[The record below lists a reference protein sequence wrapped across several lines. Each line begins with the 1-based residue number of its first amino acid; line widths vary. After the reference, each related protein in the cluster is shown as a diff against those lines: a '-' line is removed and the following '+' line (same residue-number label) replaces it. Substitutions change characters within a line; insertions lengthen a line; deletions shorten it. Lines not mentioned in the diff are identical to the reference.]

1 MSKKQVSKLV
11 ALFCIELILFLPFY
25 VADVYAVKPV
35 LSNIQATTTHKSL
48 NITWETDI
56 PSNSL
61 VDYARDSNIE
71 LSRTSQEA
79 TTNHSIIIAPLSTN
93 TYYYYRVQSCVAFD
107 CRASSVS
114 RVKTLTAPPPDKIIG
129 LTNKTITPRS
139 IELTWQQSTS
149 DYFGY
154 YIIYRDEIPIANTTQ
169 TEYIDPGLDG
179 STTYLYEV
187 SAANAN
193 NIEGEKSDQ
202 FYQTTLVPDTTP
214 PTIQNVSISS
224 ISSDSATIEWI
235 TNEEANSTIV
245 YGITG
250 FDLTQSS
257 LDYKLTHS
265 ITLTNLQNDSTYHYK
280 IISCDLD
287 GNCAEKSNND
297 PFTPSEIRELIIQ
310 LNVPL
315 IYNKAVVPV
324 SGLVTPHT
332 KVKFFVNNAYKGLIS
347 MERNQDGEIQFDVP
361 GFSSG
366 NNTLKLVLEDSIG
379 NTKQQSYNV
388 FIDISPP
395 ILDIVDLPIQT
406 SDPTLIIEGSS
417 SELVDIDIYIS
428 LSQAKDTTPPGKISN
443 LHVDEAKENSILLAW
458 TDVEDEDFREYI
470 IYRNNIPIGTTVS
483 SPYLDD
489 YLVSSGKTYSY
500 SIVAVD
506 TSCNMGQKVF
516 INQKTIEGGFVHD
529 EDVEPENIECITGE
543 QTPAYTLEQQYPSF
557 REEITLR
564 QGINKITIKAT
575 DRAGNKVQKI
585 YTIYHDSEA
594 PEILETNIDS
604 ISPSYVRDV
613 TITGTVSEEAY
624 VCIYINSEVEIK
636 PYREEE
642 VDESAE
648 DIFGESK
655 YCASTENGTFSIDIE
670 LRRDPDY
677 AYDLESPTPQTRTM
691 LIRTGTAWRN
701 NIKIIATDRVGLRN
715 DPEEGEEI
723 IYTLCGGGGDW
734 GIIIDD
740 VMPAEITPRHLLEGM
755 AQISFSVDLIWRGY
769 GPKPGIADIDIRE
782 GYPMKMSEDLE
793 KTFDKEW
800 VSQIYDD
807 AWSAEFDKGYVLID
821 LKAQDPDPS
830 DELTTYEKEKNLS
843 QHNQG
848 QCFNVPF
855 TDKSY
860 LEQAGCVRIP
870 LTFMIDYEQKRMV
883 RIRDELKERQET
895 LTQKECMDVEIL
907 IQPRIPP
914 DMIPNAFLEGS
925 VEFLNATIEGID
937 AVLSLVEP
945 VLKATTLACFG
956 MWAGFYVKK
965 ATEGF
970 ACLGIDIN
978 KCSCTP
984 GDKVLGCTS
993 TDKDYT
999 AGDCEKCLNSKI
1011 STKTFEKYMHWTC
1024 DRVLCPAV
1032 PSFETYIDQNQ
1043 GENSK
1048 SNCKGK
1054 IGKIDYS
1061 DTMIDDKQAKCKY
1074 APKGL
1079 VGSKGPIK
1087 IENTDCCDEEYMQ
1100 EWGAGAVMMN
1110 ELEESRD
1117 LAGEGKEKPWAEAW
1131 RGISDFKLCKPGG
1144 NDTKEINID
1153 GQWFILERN
1162 KDYDKLTP
1170 EQKKKN
1176 FEWDVWTAKITTER
1190 VRSGGNLIEDK
1201 TEITKID
1208 KENPL
1213 TKKGTGII
1221 RIEDCDKYGTNI
1233 ENNAYKFKNS
1243 DWPKYKIET
1252 EVTERTLEDLNV
1264 RIRIPIGE
1272 ENLPFDKIIPT
1283 PVGESTPP
1291 SDEETQ
1297 LPVEE
1302 LYLLSEEGNY
1312 KRTMDGG
1319 LILHYKLQKDQDPK
1333 IYELIL
1339 TPGIEPQNRPYEIR
1353 NNKAYKVSGTIKES
1367 TIDEYVPER
1376 IVQEAC
1382 SGFRD
1387 EYIINPPD
1395 SIFRSVQSVCLS
1407 GTYSYLKM
1415 YKKILGMINSCFQ
1428 TILITGD
1435 GSSGVCQATLS
1446 YYVCDVIYHMFS
1458 CFKGYSGFGAVGER
1472 GETIGFLK
1480 GIVGSGAEVQKAI
1493 QGRYGDTNMFNVMF
1507 VDRKLLHSACM
1518 GFFGADTDID
1528 IMSMAEQ
1535 VIEMPVRSTVVIMP
1549 ANRRFIGYNPINGI
1563 TNHVYHVGLMI
1574 VSGSDNM
1581 RYEVDLVCSTDNSC
1595 DSRYFEN
1602 GLCDCAYGGEEITKD
1617 ITNAFGGNGRLDQ
1630 AEILNEEAY
1639 VPMSYDVYD
1648 ARIRYDKARITY
1660 DYLDNKG
1667 LIQKEVVE
1675 RKLSQIGGEPFVHC
1689 SFDILS
1695 GTYRCSIFEEP
1706 TTACFVDELDIYFN
1720 GEKTYE
1726 TPLYATQGSKL
1737 DFRFKAK
1744 KESKTGR
1751 EDERNFFAVLEIKD
1765 GSRTILSREQVI
1777 IDYEKKP
1784 YSFKDI
1790 PINENWFKGSVSY
1803 GCSVIPSSGDKNMAL
1818 SSVRNCNKDAQI
1830 SCSPN
1835 PDEEGIDFTIQEGT
1849 YYSGPPQRLDPDD
1862 SNQIPCTLKSSGMCG
1877 TYELNFDIKTI
1888 YCPSTVYVQK
1898 GTSTETT
1905 TTADS
1910 KELYYTLTIYRPKTD
1925 SPRTKSET
1933 VARCDNVRQIKEGH
1947 LMIHNHITTTSPE
1960 EQLKAQHLTI
1970 SIIKASQRNEN
1981 ISIIFS
1987 VDGSPAGIPE
1997 ILLNLDF
2004 QKGATIRYEGW
2015 DNKVQ
2020 INLMNVLY
2028 SLNGN
2033 IKRGLCNIGA
2043 LEGITEIIF
2052 YDSRGQRTSCGN
2064 PFQQIT
2070 FILPKETPILPEVVF
2085 KEGNI
2090 LSQITINFNTDVGRI
2105 ID

>member
-25 VADVYAVKPV
+25 VSDVYAVKPV

-71 LSRTSQEA
+71 LSKTSQEA
-79 TTNHSIIIAPLSTN
+79 TTNHTIIIAPLSTN

-107 CRASSVS
+107 CKASSVS
-114 RVKTLTAPPPDKIIG
+114 RVKTLTAPPPDKITG

-139 IELTWQQSTS
+139 IGLTWQQSTS

-169 TEYIDPGLDG
+169 IEYTNTGLQG
-179 STTYLYEV
+179 STTYFYEV
-187 SAANAN
+187 SAVNTN
-193 NIEGEKSDQ
+193 NIEGEKSDPL
-202 FYQTTLVPDTTP
+202 YQTTLVPDTTP
-214 PTIQNVSISS
+214 PIIQNVSISS

-235 TNEEANSTIV
+235 TNEEANSTIM
-245 YGITG
+245 YGISS
-250 FDLTQSS
+250 FDLQQSS
-257 LDYKLTHS
+257 SDYTLTHS
-265 ITLTNLQNDSTYHYK
+265 ITLTNLQNDTTYFYR

-324 SGLVTPHT
+324 SGLVTSHT

-347 MERNQDGEIQFDVP
+347 MARNQDGEIQFDVP
-361 GFSSG
+361 GFSAG
-366 NNTLKLVLEDSIG
+366 NNTLTVTLEDSIG

-406 SDPTLIIEGSS
+406 SSPTLIIEGSS

-428 LSQAKDTTPPGKISN
+428 LSQARDTTPPGKISN

-458 TDVEDEDFREYI
+458 TDVEDEDFNEYI
-470 IYRNNIPIGTTVS
+470 IYRDNIPIGTTVS

-489 YLVSSGKTYSY
+489 YLVSSGKTYTY
-500 SIVAVD
+500 AIVAVD
-506 TSCNMGQKVF
+506 TSCNIGQKVF

-543 QTPAYTLEQQYPSF
+543 QTPAYTLEQQYPGF

-585 YTIYHDSEA
+585 YTIYHDSEP

-604 ISPSYVRDV
+604 LSPSYVRDV

-648 DIFGESK
+648 DIFGESE
-655 YCASTENGTFSIDIE
+655 YCGSTENGTFSIDIE

-701 NIKIIATDRVGLRN
+701 NIRIIATDRVGLRN
-715 DPEEGEEI
+715 DPGEGEEI

-734 GIIIDD
+734 GIIVDD

-755 AQISFSVDLIWRGY
+755 AQISFSVDLIWRGS
-769 GPKPGIADIDIRE
+769 GPKPGIADIDITR
-782 GYPMKMSEDLE
+782 GYPMDMSSDLE
-793 KTFDKEW
+793 KTFDTDW

-807 AWSAEFDKGYVLID
+807 AWSDEFDKGYVLID

-830 DELTTYEKEKNLS
+830 DEMTTYEKEKNLS

-848 QCFNVPF
+848 LCFNVPF

-860 LEQAGCVRIP
+860 LEQAGCIRIP
-870 LTFMIDYEQKRMV
+870 LTFMIDYEHERIV
-883 RIRDELKERQET
+883 RIRDEFIPRKET

-925 VEFLNATIEGID
+925 VDILNATIEGID

-970 ACLGIDIN
+970 NCLGVDIN
-978 KCSCTP
+978 ECQCTAEDD
-984 GDKVLGCTS
+984 GLTACGYTGKKEGITE
-993 TDKDYT
+993 TDCK
-999 AGDCEKCLNSKI
+999 KCLESKI
-1011 STKTFEKYMHWTC
+1011 STKTFEKYMHLTC

-1032 PSFETYIDQNQ
+1032 PSYETYIEKNRQND
-1043 GENSK
+1043 K
-1048 SNCKGK
+1048 SNCYGVTEA
-1054 IGKIDYS
+1054 DYS
-1061 DTMIDDKQAKCKY
+1061 DEMDEDKKCKY

-1079 VGSKGPIK
+1079 AGSEGPIK
-1087 IENTDCCDEEYMQ
+1087 ISDTDCCAEEYMH
-1100 EWGAGAVMMN
+1100 EWDAGALMMN
-1110 ELEESRD
+1110 ELKESQD
-1117 LAGEGKEKPWAEAW
+1117 LAGKLGGNRSWAEAW
-1131 RGISDFKLCKPGG
+1131 RGISDFKLCRPGENEQRQINFG
-1144 NDTKEINID
+1144 SDGWYIIEENPNYDPKKNVDQRTDFKTLVWEGIPLQERRISLTDNRVLSDNISLTKGTPLTDVQNRNSVIRLDRCDEY
-1153 GQWFILERN
+1153 N
-1162 KDYDKLTP
+1162 KDKDYFYKQGYWPWFMTDVS
-1170 EQKKKN
+1170 
-1176 FEWDVWTAKITTER
+1176 FESSIVFVPVQTLE
-1190 VRSGGNLIEDK
+1190 GFG
-1201 TEITKID
+1201 
-1208 KENPL
+1208 
-1213 TKKGTGII
+1213 
-1221 RIEDCDKYGTNI
+1221 
-1233 ENNAYKFKNS
+1233 ENNLPEGYQIVGNPTTIIS
-1243 DWPKYKIET
+1243 DVGEENIQTQRIQDSNGQEHWYRVDTREYIEPST
-1252 EVTERTLEDLNV
+1252 IREQD
-1264 RIRIPIGE
+1264 RIPI
-1272 ENLPFDKIIPT
+1272 
-1283 PVGESTPP
+1283 PP
-1291 SDEETQ
+1291 STE
-1297 LPVEE
+1297 V
-1302 LYLLSEEGNY
+1302 SRS
-1312 KRTMDGG
+1312 K
-1319 LILHYKLQKDQDPK
+1319 K
-1333 IYELIL
+1333 I
-1339 TPGIEPQNRPYEIR
+1339 
-1353 NNKAYKVSGTIKES
+1353 
-1367 TIDEYVPER
+1367 YVPEQ
-1376 IVQEAC
+1376 IVRDAC
-1382 SGFRD
+1382 SGFTD
-1387 EYIINPPD
+1387 QYIINPPD

-1407 GTYSYLKM
+1407 GIYSYLKM
-1415 YKKILGMINSCFQ
+1415 YKKILGLINNCFQ

-1458 CFKGYSGFGAVGER
+1458 CFKGYSGFGTATER
-1472 GETIGFLK
+1472 GTIGFFK
-1480 GIVGSGAEVQKAI
+1480 GIVGSGAEVQQAI
-1493 QGRYGDTNMFNVMF
+1493 QNRYSDTNLFNVMF
-1507 VDRKLLHSACM
+1507 VDKKLLHSACM

-1630 AEILNEEAY
+1630 GEILNEEAFI
-1639 VPMSYDVYD
+1639 PISYDTYD
-1648 ARIRYDKARITY
+1648 AKVRYDKVRIEY
-1660 DYLDNKG
+1660 DYLLADQRQ
-1667 LIQKEVVE
+1667 IQKEVVE
-1675 RKLSQIGGEPFVHC
+1675 RELSQIGGEPFVHC
-1689 SFDILS
+1689 LFDILS
-1695 GTYRCSIFEEP
+1695 GTYRCSIFEEL
-1706 TTACFVDELDIYFN
+1706 TTACIIDGPDIYFN
-1720 GEKTYE
+1720 NEKIDEE
-1726 TPLYATQGSKL
+1726 TPLVITQGAKSL
-1737 DFRFKAK
+1737 RFSFEAK

-1751 EDERNFFAVLEIKD
+1751 EDERNFFSVLEIKD

-1777 IDYEKKP
+1777 IDYETKP

-1790 PINENWFKGSVSY
+1790 PINENWFSGGISSTE
-1803 GCSVIPSSGDKNMAL
+1803 CSIIPSENSRDMGITVL
-1818 SSVRNCNKDAQI
+1818 NCNKDAKI
-1830 SCSPN
+1830 TCRKDGEN
-1835 PDEEGIDFTIQEGT
+1835 IIFTIREGNYDGAFSTTTNDQEYT
-1849 YYSGPPQRLDPDD
+1849 CEFTQSTQKNCDSYYIGV
-1862 SNQIPCTLKSSGMCG
+1862 SNINNVYCD
-1877 TYELNFDIKTI
+1877 NANTI
-1888 YCPSTVYVQK
+1888 YVDKRV
-1898 GTSTETT
+1898 STETT

-1910 KELYYTLTIYRPKTD
+1910 KELDYILTIYRPKTD
-1925 SPRTKSET
+1925 SPRTRSNT
-1933 VARCDNVRQIKEGH
+1933 VAKCDGIRQIKEGSFTIYSGTQYTG
-1947 LMIHNHITTTSPE
+1947 MITGVKIEPRQREGEGREIIITFTTDE
-1960 EQLKAQHLTI
+1960 EPI
-1970 SIIKASQRNEN
+1970 N
-1981 ISIIFS
+1981 
-1987 VDGSPAGIPE
+1987 IPE
-1997 ILLNLDF
+1997 ITEMKGGDF
-2004 QKGATIRYEGW
+2004 SGEGGLALGTFE
-2015 DNKVQ
+2015 Q
-2020 INLMNVLY
+2020 YAVLIDMKSKWY
-2028 SLNGN
+2028 IYPEL
-2033 IKRGLCNIGA
+2033 NIGKTIESKPDISIA
-2043 LEGITEIIF
+2043 
-2052 YDSRGQRTSCGN
+2052 RTS
-2064 PFQQIT
+2064 IT
-2070 FILPKETPILPEVVF
+2070 SGYSFGRYTETLLDKLLIILDENIELIGYNLTKPSGKTIPI
-2085 KEGNI
+2085 I
-2090 LSQITINFNTDVGRI
+2090 LI
-2105 ID
+2105 IKDKS

>member
-25 VADVYAVKPV
+25 VSDVYAVKPI

-107 CRASSVS
+107 CKASSVS
-114 RVKTLTAPPPDKIIG
+114 RVKTLTAPPPDKITG

-154 YIIYRDEIPIANTTQ
+154 YIIYRNEIPIANTTQ
-169 TEYIDPGLDG
+169 TQYIDSGLDG
-179 STTYLYEV
+179 STTYLYKV
-187 SAANAN
+187 SAVNAN
-193 NIEGEKSDQ
+193 NIEGEKSDP

-235 TNEEANSTIV
+235 TNEEANSTIM
-245 YGITG
+245 YGISS
-250 FDLTQSS
+250 FDLQQSS
-257 LDYKLTHS
+257 SDYTLTHS
-265 ITLTNLQNDSTYHYK
+265 ITLTNLQNDTTYHYK

-324 SGLVTPHT
+324 SGTVTPHT

-366 NNTLKLVLEDSIG
+366 NNTLKVVLEDSIG

-428 LSQAKDTTPPGKISN
+428 LSQAKDTTPPGKISD

-458 TDVEDEDFREYI
+458 TDVEDEDFNEYI
-470 IYRNNIPIGTTVS
+470 IYRDNIPIGTTVS

-489 YLVSSGKTYSY
+489 YLVSSGKTYTY
-500 SIVAVD
+500 AIVAVD

-529 EDVEPENIECITGE
+529 EAIEPENIECITGE
-543 QTPAYTLEQQYPSF
+543 QTPAYTLEQQYPGF

-585 YTIYHDSEA
+585 YTIYHDSEP

-677 AYDLESPTPQTRTM
+677 AYDLEAPTPQTRTM

-715 DPEEGEEI
+715 DPGEGEEI

-734 GIIIDD
+734 GIIVDD

-755 AQISFSVDLIWRGY
+755 AQISFSVDLIWRGS
-769 GPKPGIADIDIRE
+769 GPKPGIADIDITR
-782 GYPMKMSEDLE
+782 GYPMDMSSDLE
-793 KTFDKEW
+793 KTFDTEW

-807 AWSAEFDKGYVLID
+807 AWSDEFDKGYVLID

-830 DELTTYEKEKNLS
+830 DEMTTYEKEKNLS

-848 QCFNVPF
+848 LCFNVPF

-860 LEQAGCVRIP
+860 LEQAGCIRIP

-883 RIRDELKERQET
+883 RIRDEYKERKET

-925 VEFLNATIEGID
+925 VDLLNATIEGID

-965 ATEGF
+965 TTE
-970 ACLGIDIN
+970 AIYCLGTDVN
-978 KCSCTP
+978 KCSCAP
-984 GDKVLGCTS
+984 GTNGLENCE
-993 TDKDYT
+993 YT
-999 AGDCEKCLNSKI
+999 GDANKNEDCKRCLNSKI

-1043 GENSK
+1043 GDNSK
-1048 SNCKGK
+1048 SNCKGM
-1054 IGKIDYS
+1054 IGKVNYGKIEAQTD
-1061 DTMIDDKQAKCKY
+1061 QEKCKY

-1079 VGSKGPIK
+1079 VGPEGPIK
-1087 IENTDCCDEEYMQ
+1087 IENTECCNEEYMQ

-1110 ELEESRD
+1110 EFEESKK
-1117 LAGEGKEKPWAEAW
+1117 LANSTLDTNLAKAW

-1144 NDTKEINID
+1144 NDIKEINID
-1153 GQWFILERN
+1153 GQWFILNRTE
-1162 KDYDKLTP
+1162 DYDKLTP
-1170 EQKKKN
+1170 EERKTT
-1176 FEWDVWTAKITTER
+1176 FEWNVWLAKSTTER
-1190 VRSGGNLIEDK
+1190 VSSGGNLIEDK
-1201 TEITKID
+1201 TEITKIKEIGSLTD
-1208 KENPL
+1208 KE
-1213 TKKGTGII
+1213 TGII
-1221 RIEDCDKYGTNI
+1221 RIENCDKYGTDI
-1233 ENNAYKFKNS
+1233 ENNAYKFKNRL
-1243 DWPKYKIET
+1243 WPKYKIET
-1252 EVTERTLEDLNV
+1252 IVTERRLNDLN
-1264 RIRIPIGE
+1264 I
-1272 ENLPFDKIIPT
+1272 LPQLTPEQANFDEGT
-1283 PVGESTPP
+1283 
-1291 SDEETQ
+1291 TQ
-1297 LPVEE
+1297 I
-1302 LYLLSEEGNY
+1302 
-1312 KRTMDGG
+1312 TMPGG
-1319 LILHYKLQKDQDPK
+1319 LILPYQIPEGQTN
-1333 IYELIL
+1333 YELI
-1339 TPGIEPQNRPYEIR
+1339 PQEDEKDYAIR
-1353 NNKAYKVSGTIKES
+1353 NNKVYSVDETIEVSI
-1367 TIDEYVPER
+1367 IDEYVPER

-1415 YKKILGMINSCFQ
+1415 YKKILGLINSCFQ

-1446 YYVCDVIYHMFS
+1446 YYVCDFLHGIFS
-1458 CFKGYSGFGAVGER
+1458 CFKGYSGFGITGER
-1472 GETIGFLK
+1472 GTIGFLK
-1480 GIVGSGAEVQKAI
+1480 GIVGSGAEVQQSI
-1493 QGRYGDTNMFNVMF
+1493 QNRYGETNMFNVMF
-1507 VDRKLLHSACM
+1507 VDKKLLHSACM

-1535 VIEMPVRSTVVIMP
+1535 AIEMPVKSTVVLMP
-1549 ANRRFIGYNPINGI
+1549 ANRRFIGYNPIDGI
-1563 TNHVYHVGLMI
+1563 TNHVYHIGLMI
-1574 VSGSDNM
+1574 VSGSDDM
-1581 RYEVDLVCSTDNSC
+1581 RYEVDLVCSNDNSC
-1595 DSRYFEN
+1595 NQNYFEN
-1602 GLCDCAYGGEEITKD
+1602 GRCDCAYSGEEITKD
-1617 ITNAFGGNGRLDQ
+1617 ITNSFGGNGRLDQ
-1630 AEILNEEAY
+1630 AEILNEETY

-1648 ARIRYDKARITY
+1648 ARVRYDKARITY

-1667 LIQKEVVE
+1667 QIQKEVVE
-1675 RKLSQIGGEPFVHC
+1675 RELSQIGGEPFAHC

-1706 TTACFVDELDIYFN
+1706 TTACIIDGPELLIN
-1720 GEKTYE
+1720 GEKIEERGTIYNDIGKSLE
-1726 TPLYATQGSKL
+1726 FS
-1737 DFRFKAK
+1737 FKAR
-1744 KESKTGR
+1744 KESKTVR
-1751 EDERNFFAVLEIKD
+1751 EDSRSFFAVIEIKD
-1765 GSRTILSREQVI
+1765 ENKVLAMEQEE
-1777 IDYEKKP
+1777 IDYETEAYEFNQIK
-1784 YSFKDI
+1784 
-1790 PINENWFKGSVSY
+1790 INENWFNENIISR
-1803 GCSVIPSSGDKNMAL
+1803 GCSIKTTEGYIDIGITSVENCDQDGEVRCNRNNDGSITCFIKKGEYNAANLGFTASPGNEIQCDLQAGTNNCGGYSIIISDLSRVKTEGKTLIDYITSTTSSGK
-1818 SSVRNCNKDAQI
+1818 V
-1830 SCSPN
+1830 
-1835 PDEEGIDFTIQEGT
+1835 
-1849 YYSGPPQRLDPDD
+1849 
-1862 SNQIPCTLKSSGMCG
+1862 
-1877 TYELNFDIKTI
+1877 
-1888 YCPSTVYVQK
+1888 
-1898 GTSTETT
+1898 
-1905 TTADS
+1905 DS
-1910 KELYYTLTIYRPKTD
+1910 KTLTYSLTIYRPKTD

-1933 VARCDNVRQIKEGH
+1933 VAKCDGVRQIEEESFKIYQNHIISSPEPIIICMSNTIGLGGNTIFLKVEGAPPDPKTIYMEGGTFSNILLATRKAYEGEIKEVVPYFQLVDMGETVKIKEGFN
-1947 LMIHNHITTTSPE
+1947 LKEELEKLEDIHKVYFLDE
-1960 EQLKAQHLTI
+1960 EREPNTNNFRFLALFVKEEFARFNPVTRVVGEYIVIGLGVLEST
-1970 SIIKASQRNEN
+1970 
-1981 ISIIFS
+1981 
-1987 VDGSPAGIPE
+1987 
-1997 ILLNLDF
+1997 LN
-2004 QKGATIRYEGW
+2004 T
-2015 DNKVQ
+2015 
-2020 INLMNVLY
+2020 INLIVDDE
-2028 SLNGN
+2028 
-2033 IKRGLCNIGA
+2033 C
-2043 LEGITEIIF
+2043 
-2052 YDSRGQRTSCGN
+2052 
-2064 PFQQIT
+2064 
-2070 FILPKETPILPEVVF
+2070 
-2085 KEGNI
+2085 
-2090 LSQITINFNTDVGRI
+2090 
-2105 ID
+2105 